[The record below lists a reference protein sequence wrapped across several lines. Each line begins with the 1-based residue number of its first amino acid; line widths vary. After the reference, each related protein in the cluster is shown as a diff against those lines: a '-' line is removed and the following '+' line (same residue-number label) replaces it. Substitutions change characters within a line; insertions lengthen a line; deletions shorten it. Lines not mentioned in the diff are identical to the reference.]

1 MLGGGIQHP
10 RVSIR
15 SRERCLT
22 PEDRR
27 DTALARPIAEWEAE
41 VGLSHVKINVY
52 HRAGIMILHFTYQG
66 VRVSSMKSIHQ
77 PC

>member
-22 PEDRR
+22 QADRL

-41 VGLSHVKINVY
+41 GLSHVKINVY
-52 HRAGIMILHFTYQG
+52 HRAGIMILHFTSLIK
-66 VRVSSMKSIHQ
+66 VSG
-77 PC
+77 